1 MLNQLTSGTDSAFLN
16 SMYAIPL
23 KRFVLLHVIN
33 RTSRTLPT
41 ALKNSSRSRA
51 RIRCDN
57 CIQKIVRESLSSIST
72 SSSER
77 DRENARLAIF
87 GGVRPLRKRAFSGD
101 RERRFLSLLRDLSLK
116 IQTHINISRTNEFL
130 SKSIYFFFSFSWR

>member
-1 MLNQLTSGTDSAFLN
+1 MSNKLTNATDSAFLN

-23 KRFVLLHVIN
+23 KRLVLLHVIN

-41 ALKNSSRSRA
+41 LEKNSSRSRA

-57 CIQKIVRESLSSIST
+57 CIQKIVRESLSSMSI

-77 DRENARLAIF
+77 DRENARLAEF
-87 GGVRPLRKRAFSGD
+87 GGVRPLRKRPFSGD

-116 IQTHINISRTNEFL
+116 LQSHVNIF
-130 SKSIYFFFSFSWR
+130 